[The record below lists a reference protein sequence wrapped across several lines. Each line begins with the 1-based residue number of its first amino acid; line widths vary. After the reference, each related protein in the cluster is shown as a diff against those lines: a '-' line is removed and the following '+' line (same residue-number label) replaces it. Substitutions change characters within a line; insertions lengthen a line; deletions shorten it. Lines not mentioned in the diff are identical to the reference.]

1 LAYFKAVSSPRQDE
15 NIITVY
21 GKRVKSNSVRV
32 IKVERQKE
40 VLGQYNSLK
49 LNRKMGKNS
58 GVG

>member
-1 LAYFKAVSSPRQDE
+1 MALSSPRQDK
-15 NIITVY
+15 NIITIY
-21 GKRVKSNSVRV
+21 LKRVKSDSVRV
-32 IKVERQKE
+32 VKVERQKE